1 MGGQALCGEAEDP
14 KDFMTVL
21 VFGLGLE
28 GCMPGKRSGDQEG
41 KQQKQRPRDVQ
52 QWGLQSRARWWR
64 RPRAFLA
71 VFPAHLEPRSHSVFR

>member
-1 MGGQALCGEAEDP
+1 MWWLMDTHEEPDHWGRSEGVHSAGERCSESLEMGGQALWGEAENL

-21 VFGLGLE
+21 MFGLGLE

-52 QWGLQSRARWWR
+52 
-64 RPRAFLA
+64 
-71 VFPAHLEPRSHSVFR
+71 